1 MITVKVLGTGC
12 SNCERLEQI
21 VQKTIDQMAINAE
34 VLKITDF
41 NDILAHGVMNTPGLI
56 IDDQVVSSGRIPS
69 ESEIITWLVNALEVN
84 RE

>member
-1 MITVKVLGTGC
+1 
-12 SNCERLEQI
+12 
-21 VQKTIDQMAINAE
+21 MAINAE

-56 IDDQVVSSGRIPS
+56 IDDKVVSSGRIPS